1 MEYDKKLIVHGKKFP
16 VNSTWLSFCSPVFA
30 AMFQTDMIERSAI
43 DIPIG
48 DITSVIY
55 FEDFLYMISPEMI
68 SPERQILPNRKHFV
82 ICL

>member
-1 MEYDKKLIVHGKKFP
+1 
-16 VNSTWLSFCSPVFA
+16 
-30 AMFQTDMIERSAI
+30 MFQTDMKERNAI